1 MDYRSGFNARGSVGM
16 HGSSTALKLEN
27 YDIEE
32 TSAEQ
37 SPKVERVTNTFTGRL
52 IKQAAVE
59 SLATFDDR
67 RRRTMVPKLDEE
79 DASSAVVFSP
89 TKQSN
94 SRIASFTP
102 LQEWDGYVLAIGEDS
117 FTARLTDITTGGATD
132 GEEAEIPFEE
142 LADSS
147 IAKLEEGSLFRW
159 SIGYER
165 SLDGQK
171 TRISRIIL
179 RQLPR
184 WRRSELNRAEIE
196 A

>member
-1 MDYRSGFNARGSVGM
+1 
-16 HGSSTALKLEN
+16 
-27 YDIEE
+27 
-32 TSAEQ
+32 
-37 SPKVERVTNTFTGRL
+37 
-52 IKQAAVE
+52 
-59 SLATFDDR
+59 
-67 RRRTMVPKLDEE
+67 
-79 DASSAVVFSP
+79 
-89 TKQSN
+89 
-94 SRIASFTP
+94 
-102 LQEWDGYVLAIGEDS
+102 VLAIGEDS

-132 GEEAEIPFEE
+132 GEEAEIAFEE

-184 WRRSELNRAEIE
+184 WRRSELNKAEIE
-196 A
+196 AEQIVNSIKWL